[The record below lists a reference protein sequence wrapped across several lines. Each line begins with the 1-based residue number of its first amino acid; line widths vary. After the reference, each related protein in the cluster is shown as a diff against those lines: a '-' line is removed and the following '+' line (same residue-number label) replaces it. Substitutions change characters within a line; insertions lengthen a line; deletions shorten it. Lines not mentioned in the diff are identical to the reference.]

1 VRTIIRGGRLLT
13 PDETLDGHALVI
25 QDRHIERLT
34 ADVLP
39 AADRVIDAS
48 GLRVIPGLIDL
59 HVHGA
64 LGSDVMDAT
73 PQALTA
79 MEQFFVRHGVTAY
92 LATTIT
98 ASPDALMAAITSVAG
113 ARTPGGAQP
122 LGVHLEGPYVA
133 AGQRGAQPLAWLRA
147 PDPLE
152 YQAWFESGV
161 VRLITLAPELPGA
174 AELIASAVRRQVH
187 VSAGHTDATYEQTRQ
202 AIEWGVRHSTHTFNG
217 MSGLHHRQPG
227 AVGAVLTD
235 DRIYAELI
243 ADGVHLHPAIVSLLV
258 RAKGVDHITLVTDA
272 MRATGLEDGAYD
284 LGGQAIDVRNGVAR
298 TPAGNLAGSTLT
310 LNVAVRN
317 VQRFAHLTP
326 NQALAMATRVPAEAL
341 DLAGRK
347 GVLRPGA
354 DADVVLV
361 DDEWNVHA
369 AMVGGDLRTASP
381 TMQQAWRD

>member
-1 VRTIIRGGRLLT
+1 VRTIIRGGRVLT
-13 PDETLDGHALVI
+13 PDETLDGYAVVI
-25 QDRHIERLT
+25 RDRHIERLGGE
-34 ADVLP
+34 VLP
-39 AADRVIDAS
+39 AADRVVDAS

-64 LGSDVMDAT
+64 LGADVMDAT
-73 PQALTA
+73 PQALAA
-79 MEQFFVRHGVTAY
+79 MEQFFLRQGVTAY

-98 ASPDALMAAITSVAG
+98 SSPASLGAAIAAVAG
-113 ARTPGGAQP
+113 ARTPAGAQP

-133 AGQRGAQPLAWLRA
+133 ASQRGAQPLAWLRA

-152 YQAWFESGV
+152 YDGWWQSGV

-174 AELIASAVRRQVH
+174 AELIASATRRGVR
-187 VSAGHTDATYEQTRQ
+187 VSVGHTEATYEQVRQ
-202 AIEWGVRHSTHTFNG
+202 AAEWGVRHSTHTFNG

-243 ADGVHLHPAIVSLLV
+243 ADGVHLHPAVVSLLV
-258 RAKGVDHITLVTDA
+258 RAKGIDRITLVTDA
-272 MRATGLEDGAYD
+272 MRATGLGNGAYD
-284 LGGQAIDVRNGVAR
+284 LGGQTIDVRNGVAR
-298 TPAGNLAGSTLT
+298 TETGSLAGSTLT

-317 VQRFAHLTP
+317 VQRFAQLTP

-369 AMVGGDLRTASP
+369 AIVRGVLAFDRDSP
-381 TMQQAWRD
+381 

>member
-1 VRTIIRGGRLLT
+1 MRTIIRGGRVLT
-13 PDETLDGHALVI
+13 PDETLDGHAVII
-25 QDRHIERLT
+25 QDGHIEGVSR
-34 ADVLP
+34 DVLP
-39 AADRVIDAS
+39 AADRVIDAT

-64 LGSDVMDAT
+64 VGCDVMDAT
-73 PQALTA
+73 PRALTA
-79 MEQFFVRHGVTAY
+79 MEEFFLRHGVTAY

-98 ASPDALMAAITSVAG
+98 ASPASLNAAIAVVASP
-113 ARTPGGAQP
+113 RTRGGTQP

-133 AGQRGAQPLAWLRA
+133 AAQRGAQPLAWLRA

-152 YQAWFESGV
+152 YEAWFDSGA
-161 VRLITLAPELPGA
+161 VRLITLAPELSGA
-174 AELIASAVRRQVH
+174 AELIARATRRGVH
-187 VSAGHTDATYEQTRQ
+187 VSAGHTEATYDQIRQ
-202 AIEWGVRHSTHTFNG
+202 AVEWGVRHSTHTFNR

-227 AVGAVLTD
+227 AVGAALTD

-243 ADGVHLHPAIVSLLV
+243 ADGVHLHPAVVCLVV
-258 RAKGVDHITLVTDA
+258 RAKGIDRITLVTDA
-272 MRATGLEDGAYD
+272 MRATGLRDGAYD
-284 LGGQAIDVRNGVAR
+284 LGGQTIDVRDGVAR
-298 TPAGNLAGSTLT
+298 TDTGALAGSTLT

-317 VQRFAHLTP
+317 VQRFAQLTP

-361 DDEWNVHA
+361 DEEWNVHA
-369 AMVGGDLRTASP
+369 AIVGGVP
-381 TMQQAWRD
+381 

>member
-1 VRTIIRGGRLLT
+1 MRTIIRGGRLLT

-133 AGQRGAQPLAWLRA
+133 AGQRGFGPGQVLSVSPL
-147 PDPLE
+147 
-152 YQAWFESGV
+152 
-161 VRLITLAPELPGA
+161 
-174 AELIASAVRRQVH
+174 
-187 VSAGHTDATYEQTRQ
+187 
-202 AIEWGVRHSTHTFNG
+202 
-217 MSGLHHRQPG
+217 
-227 AVGAVLTD
+227 
-235 DRIYAELI
+235 
-243 ADGVHLHPAIVSLLV
+243 
-258 RAKGVDHITLVTDA
+258 
-272 MRATGLEDGAYD
+272 
-284 LGGQAIDVRNGVAR
+284 
-298 TPAGNLAGSTLT
+298 
-310 LNVAVRN
+310 
-317 VQRFAHLTP
+317 
-326 NQALAMATRVPAEAL
+326 
-341 DLAGRK
+341 
-347 GVLRPGA
+347 
-354 DADVVLV
+354 
-361 DDEWNVHA
+361 
-369 AMVGGDLRTASP
+369 
-381 TMQQAWRD
+381 